1 MRTWACLLAL
11 AAAATA
17 QGPQGPP
24 DQKVLQANL
33 DQKLAKPFVRNAPWV
48 LDFAEAKRK
57 AKELQKPIFA
67 YFTRSYAP

>member
-1 MRTWACLLAL
+1 MRIWACLLAL
-11 AAAATA
+11 AAAAAA

-24 DQKVLQANL
+24 DQKALQGNL
-33 DQKLAKPFVRNAPWV
+33 DQKLAKPFVKNAAWI